1 MRTEGNKEGWKEV
14 NKRKERDGTGQEE
27 KGREEKERERE
38 RDRGLFLFSLIP
50 LAPLSLLPP
59 SAPLSS
65 PVCVCVCVSQETVPP
80 FKYSNLKKNHAAL
93 CLADF
98 FFFYQQK

>member
-1 MRTEGNKEGWKEV
+1 MEERKDENRRKEGWKEV
-14 NKRKERDGTGQEE
+14 NKRKGQDGTGQEG

-65 PVCVCVCVSQETVPP
+65 PVCVCVSQATVPP
-80 FKYSNLKKNHAAL
+80 FKFEKNHAAL
-93 CLADF
+93 
-98 FFFYQQK
+98 